1 MDKVEIFMETAYE
14 RLESAEILLK
24 NGFYKDSVN
33 RSYFAMVSAAQAA
46 LTIRKIEAKTHRG
59 LHSQFH
65 NEFLRTH
72 ILERDFGRMFDV
84 TEEMRIKFD
93 YNPEP
98 EASEELAEDSLHQAE
113 KFVEEIRRHIE
124 KVRS

>member
-24 NGFYKDSVN
+24 NGFFKDSVN

-46 LTIRKIEAKTHRG
+46 LTMRNIKAKTHRG

-72 ILERDFGRMFDV
+72 ILGRDFGRMFDV

-98 EASEELAEDSLHQAE
+98 EASEELAEDSLQQAE

-124 KVRS
+124 KIRP